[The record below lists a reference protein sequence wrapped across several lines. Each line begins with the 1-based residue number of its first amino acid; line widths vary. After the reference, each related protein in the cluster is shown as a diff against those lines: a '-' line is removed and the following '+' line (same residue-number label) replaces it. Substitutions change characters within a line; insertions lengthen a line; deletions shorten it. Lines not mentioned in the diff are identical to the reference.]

1 MRLASLCVHVKC
13 RCVSV
18 GVCVQGVLGMF
29 ESVWGERETAC
40 VHVHAHTCGGHP
52 PLGARPS
59 RSPRQRVTA
68 PPRLLTTS
76 LPSDGATPRS
86 LHEGLPAPGPHPCP
100 LVHSSVGAGR
110 SCDTTSGSTS
120 VQTAG
125 QHHRTQAPS
134 AGMGTAAPAAR
145 QSSRLP
151 SSQVGHASAGP
162 AASRPHLGTD
172 TLYRRVCP
180 LSSRPDGDSE
190 AGTLLSRS
198 APTQGRAHMDT
209 QDALGG

>member
-1 MRLASLCVHVKC
+1 MRWLPSP
-13 RCVSV
+13 
-18 GVCVQGVLGMF
+18 
-29 ESVWGERETAC
+29 
-40 VHVHAHTCGGHP
+40 GGP
-52 PLGARPS
+52 PLPQPQAAGHC
-59 RSPRQRVTA
+59 

-100 LVHSSVGAGR
+100 LVHSSVGAGH

-120 VQTAG
+120 VQTPG

-172 TLYRRVCP
+172 TLDRRVCP

-198 APTQGRAHMDT
+198 APTQGQAHVDT